1 MPLLTKK
8 SMLTGAW
15 NQREINVTEEQVNR
29 WQAGEL
35 IQDVMPN
42 LSADDREFLM
52 TGSTPDEWNEAFGT
66 PNEWNE
72 AFGDDEDE

>member
-8 SMLTGAW
+8 SMLTGSW

-52 TGSTPDEWNEAFGT
+52 TGSTPDEWDEVFG
-66 PNEWNE
+66 
-72 AFGDDEDE
+72 GDEDE

>member
-8 SMLTGAW
+8 SMLTGAM

-52 TGSTPDEWNEAFGT
+52 TGSTPDEWDEVFG
-66 PNEWNE
+66 
-72 AFGDDEDE
+72 GDEDE